1 MLFIIKEIIMAAKKG
16 TIPSHVK
23 QKTFI
28 HPQESH
34 SMISIF
40 MRVEDP
46 RKPSL
51 SFCHSL
57 TSVLFMTLIA
67 VLCGASDWEQVIV
80 SCEGMREWLAKYVD
94 MTSGIPCER
103 TFKNIFN
110 SLKPEALEESLREFS
125 LLLREKIP
133 QEVISFDGQT
143 SCGTADKKKGLRGIH
158 LLNAWSVD
166 NKICLGQLKIDD
178 KSNEI
183 PAMSQLL
190 DLLDLKGTIIT
201 ADAMNTQKATVAK
214 IIEKEADYVLPVKG
228 NQETLFKDIDL
239 IFKDW
244 DEEQKKE
251 QTKLKRS
258 IEKAREHR
266 DHERLKKLLS
276 QKNLPYKD
284 SIWIGET
291 EKNHGRI
298 ERRSC
303 VSLSIGEL
311 PSKEGWAGVKSIA
324 RISRERTVNDITKNE
339 TIYYI
344 TSLDP
349 NAELIAKVVRDH
361 WGVENSLHWRLD
373 VHFKQDDS
381 RYRDRQG
388 ASNLGVLRKMALN
401 GLLKEKTLKKGI
413 ATKQQAAAC
422 NPVYREKVLK
432 NLF

>member
-1 MLFIIKEIIMAAKKG
+1 MAGLKG
-16 TIPSHVK
+16 TIPSHIK

-34 SMISIF
+34 PMISIF
-40 MRVEDP
+40 MGVEDS

-80 SCEGMREWLAKYVD
+80 SCEGMRDWLAKYVD
-94 MTSGIPCER
+94 MTAGVPCER

-110 SLKPEALEESLREFS
+110 ALKPEALERALREFS
-125 LLLREKIP
+125 MLLREKVP

-143 SCGTADKKKGLRGIH
+143 SCGTADKKKDLRGIH
-158 LLNAWSVD
+158 LLNAWSAD

-190 DLLDLKGTIIT
+190 DLLDLKGAIIT
-201 ADAMNTQKATVAK
+201 ADAMNTQKTTVTK

-239 IFKDW
+239 MFKGW
-244 DEEQKKE
+244 DEEQRKK
-251 QTKLKRS
+251 QIKRECA
-258 IEKAREHR
+258 IKKAKEHR

-276 QKNLPYKD
+276 EKKSTCKD
-284 SIWIGET
+284 SIWIGDV
-291 EKNHGRI
+291 EKSHGRI
-298 ERRSC
+298 EIRSC
-303 VSLSIGEL
+303 VALPIGEL

-324 RISRERTVNDITKNE
+324 RISRERTINNVTNQE
-339 TIYYI
+339 VVYYI
-344 TSLDP
+344 ASLDP
-349 NAELIAKVVRDH
+349 NAELIAEVIRDH

-373 VHFKQDDS
+373 VHFRQDAS

-388 ASNLGVLRKMALN
+388 ASNLGILRKMALN
-401 GLLKEKTLKKGI
+401 GLLKEKTLKKGV

-422 NPVYREKVLK
+422 NPAYREKVLK